1 MVAQASY
8 VGSVYTPSGVEHP
21 ELSAASAPGLRVRPF
36 GITYTSNNGAGT
48 GIAVVSAASLTRR
61 QIVELRHLLS
71 VMPAPVL
78 GLITQ
83 ELSSSSPWE
92 SVQRWWAAQGIGS
105 KPSEP
110 S

>member
-1 MVAQASY
+1 
-8 VGSVYTPSGVEHP
+8 
-21 ELSAASAPGLRVRPF
+21 F